1 MLKKLKN
8 QIAVQ
13 WRRLTEWLYVL
24 ECRWKSYW
32 LKKVA
37 YAAAIAMVAGF
48 TLLALYG
55 PAVSLSY
62 LVTAAGLLLV
72 ALSLLVRFKFLQD
85 LATLAGVAL
94 AAWWYLHSLPGVFN
108 PVQQVFFDADPESSG
123 FYVLPQVN
131 KDKLTFV
138 EACKFES
145 ATSTMSCKVRVV
157 PKVESRKADNS

>member
-37 YAAAIAMVAGF
+37 YAAAFAMVAGF

-62 LVTAAGLLLV
+62 LVTAASLLLV

-94 AAWWYLHSLPGVFN
+94 AAWWYVQSLPGVFN

-157 PKVESRKADNS
+157 PKFENPRPEHP